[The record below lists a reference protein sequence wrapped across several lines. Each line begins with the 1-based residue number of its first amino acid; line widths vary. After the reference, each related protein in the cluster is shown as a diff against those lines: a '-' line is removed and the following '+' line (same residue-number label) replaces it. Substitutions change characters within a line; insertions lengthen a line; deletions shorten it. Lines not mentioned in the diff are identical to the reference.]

1 MPLMKTA
8 KKIQLIVIFL
18 VLCTACAKKTPELNQ
33 EQGSS
38 IPNFGAISNVLSCMF
53 APNSDECAR
62 AKELNN
68 Q

>member
-1 MPLMKTA
+1 MPLMNIA
-8 KKIQLIVIFL
+8 KHIKLMMMIFL
-18 VLCTACAKKTPELNQ
+18 LCTACAKKNTELNQ
-33 EQGSS
+33 DTPSTV
-38 IPNFGAISNVLSCMF
+38 PNFGAISNVLSCMF

>member
-1 MPLMKTA
+1 MPPMKIA
-8 KKIQLIVIFL
+8 KHIKLIVIIFL
-18 VLCTACAKKTPELNQ
+18 LCTACAKKNTELNQ
-33 EQGSS
+33 DKQSTV
-38 IPNFGAISNVLSCMF
+38 PNFGAISNVLSCMF